1 MSEQIGE
8 RIRRVRRLQR
18 LTLQDVATLVGVTR
32 SLLSKIET
40 GKSSPPLA
48 TLVRIAAA
56 LGVKAAEFLNTEE
69 GGSAAVFLPAAK
81 TAGASLRGTDKGY
94 RFAGLA
100 AGRGKP
106 LMQAFVFEAK
116 QGKVERRPL
125 SHAGEELVYM
135 LEGEM
140 SYTVGAATY
149 HLRLGDSLYFDSE
162 EDHDLVPLTPSVR
175 YLAVFVER

>member
-1 MSEQIGE
+1 MPEEVGH
-8 RIRRVRRLQR
+8 RIRRTRRLQR
-18 LTLQDVATLVGVTR
+18 LTLQDVAARAGVTR
-32 SLLSKIET
+32 SLLSKVEN

-56 LGVKAAEFLNTEE
+56 LGVKAAELLVPDA
-69 GGSAAVFLPAAK
+69 GAPGAVFLPASR
-81 TAGASLRGTDKGY
+81 TTGAALRGTDKGY
-94 RFAGLA
+94 RFASLA
-100 AGRGKP
+100 AGRGSP

-116 QGKVERRPL
+116 QGRVDHHPL
-125 SHAGEELVYM
+125 SHPGEELVYM

-140 SYTVGAATY
+140 EYTVGAATY
-149 HLRLGDSLYFDSE
+149 RLRPGDSLYFDAE